1 MLILGEKY
9 EFTKLELQRLDRIFG
24 DITTI
29 SYKDEKADDVIA
41 QIEKALEENGTVTN
55 SVSIR

>member
-9 EFTKLELQRLDRIFG
+9 KLTKLELQRLDKIFG

-29 SYKDEKADDVIA
+29 SYKDEKADDVIVPYT
-41 QIEKALEENGTVTN
+41 E
-55 SVSIR
+55 